1 MKPAEKNSKDVLP
14 PVVGDKPTSKAST
27 PAPKPKKEPLTKEQL
42 MQRQKAIKKWISIS
56 LQGLVIGGAVFIAIF
71 ADLLFGDS
79 EFGEIIARTLGKFFD
94 IGSLIS
100 NNYLRILE
108 SLTVVLFIWIIKK
121 LYQVVIY
128 LLVPKKVQVG
138 TAILL
143 LNSVVG
149 YLSNFTGLFLILLAW
164 GVDSVTLLA
173 SIGLLGVVLSFGAQ
187 SIVEDIIS
195 GLFLILE
202 KQFSVG
208 DVVLLDGFRGR
219 VTEIGLRTTKFLD
232 IETND
237 LKIVNNKDV
246 RNIINMT
253 FQHSTSQMEVT
264 IAYEED
270 LERVES
276 LIASD
281 FIPLFKKKY
290 SAIISAGPE
299 YMGVENLA
307 ASSVNLMFETR
318 CDENDRFQ
326 VNRMINREFKLFC
339 DRHKIDIPFPQVTL
353 NQKNPTP
360 PPSKK
365 E

>member
-14 PVVGDKPTSKAST
+14 PVVGEKNKAPLPT
-27 PAPKPKKEPLTKEQL
+27 PKPKKEPLTKDQL
-42 MQRQKAIKKWISIS
+42 MKRRKAIQKWVSIS
-56 LQGLVIGGAVFIAIF
+56 LQGFIIAGAVFVAIF
-71 ADLLFGDS
+71 SDLLFGDS
-79 EFGEIIARTLGKFFD
+79 DFGEIISRTLGKFFD

-108 SLTVVLFIWIIKK
+108 SLTVVLFIWILKK
-121 LYQVVIY
+121 LYQVVIF

-138 TAILL
+138 TLILL
-143 LNSVVG
+143 LNSFVG
-149 YLSNFTGLFLILLAW
+149 YATNFTGLILILLAW
-164 GVDSVTLLA
+164 GIDSVTLLA

-208 DVVLLDGFRGR
+208 DIVTLDGFRGR

-232 IETND
+232 IENND

-246 RNIINMT
+246 RNVINMT

-264 IAYEED
+264 IGSEED
-270 LERVES
+270 LERVEA
-276 LIASD
+276 LIQSD
-281 FIPLFKKKY
+281 FIPTFKKKY
-290 SAIISAGPE
+290 SQMISAGPE

-318 CDENDRFQ
+318 CDESDRFQ

-339 DRHKIDIPFPQVTL
+339 DRHKIDIPFPQVSI
-353 NQKNPTP
+353 NQKNPPTP
-360 PPSKK
+360 K